1 MKKISGNIIFTLKC
15 LLLVVHPT
23 INFQAHISNYLFCR
37 NSQTA
42 HRCTEIT
49 AQPFWQPGG
58 AWRGQR
64 PWWAAPRSRSLLQL
78 AKYCFMWKFQL
89 IIYLTFKNDFIK
101 KQIYSLSSKASS
113 SQLPFSVMDKKRRQ
127 RHRLW
132 HFSPLPPF
140 PILWTIIFSFL
151 SYVSVSRRTKLDS
164 WLMTINNFIYTDPW
178 CPHLWSEAMKVVD
191 LSVMIKS
198 AWVCHMWGTCELN
211 SAF

>member
-23 INFQAHISNYLFCR
+23 INVQAHISNYLFCR

-89 IIYLTFKNDFIK
+89 IIYLTFKMI
-101 KQIYSLSSKASS
+101 LSKSKYILFL
-113 SQLPFSVMDKKRRQ
+113 QK
-127 RHRLW
+127 
-132 HFSPLPPF
+132 LPPPSF
-140 PILWTIIFSFL
+140 PFLWWIKREGRDIVFDISLHFHPFPSYEPSFFL
-151 SYVSVSRRTKLDS
+151 FFLTSQCLPEPSLTLG
-164 WLMTINNFIYTDPW
+164 
-178 CPHLWSEAMKVVD
+178 LWP
-191 LSVMIKS
+191 
-198 AWVCHMWGTCELN
+198 
-211 SAF
+211 

>member
-1 MKKISGNIIFTLKC
+1 VTGGIWGCVESLLDYRLPSLSQPWPFRNSRFFQPFPLEPSVLSSSGHNKVEGLRYHSSRSPVDVSSHSVHTVVCI
-15 LLLVVHPT
+15 LLLLPIHGV
-23 INFQAHISNYLFCR
+23 
-37 NSQTA
+37 
-42 HRCTEIT
+42 TE
-49 AQPFWQPGG
+49 
-58 AWRGQR
+58 
-64 PWWAAPRSRSLLQL
+64 
-78 AKYCFMWKFQL
+78 
-89 IIYLTFKNDFIK
+89 
-101 KQIYSLSSKASS
+101 SLSQRLFPPFPCSKITSL
-113 SQLPFSVMDKKRRQ
+113 LPFSVMDKKRRQ

-151 SYVSVSRRTKLDS
+151 SYVSVSRRTKLAS